1 MSNRKPAKPSIE
13 PCYLLLGPE
22 NGKRNEF
29 IASIRAEITTLTGE
43 PPEEHKV
50 YAFEADFPGIV
61 GILNNL
67 SLFSTHRLV
76 MIHEAQQI
84 KKKGDVELLVKYL
97 ASPNDASTII
107 FVTDDYRVDRAIES
121 AVGKK
126 RTTTFWELFENQKR
140 SWIQTFIRS
149 AGSSITAE
157 AIELILDLVEND
169 TAELRR
175 ECEKLVLYYPR
186 GTKIT
191 EDEVERLVYHSKN
204 ESVFTLFEHF
214 ASGDFS
220 ATIETLHAIILSGP
234 LEPASLLGGL
244 SWQIRRLLEFRRLK
258 DAHYSD
264 EDAAKRAKIVG
275 KRNLAIYQRGAKTY
289 SVPDLERIVVRT
301 GEYDVRFRE
310 VRTDIDRRLI
320 ELFVY
325 ETVVRRGAH
334 PLFGGEVA

>member
-157 AIELILDLVEND
+157 A
-169 TAELRR
+169 
-175 ECEKLVLYYPR
+175 VLYYPR

-334 PLFGGEVA
+334 PLFGGEAA